1 MQRTCTC
8 EEFETV
14 KVCVG
19 VDVRTS
25 VHHAKRTIMQSL
37 VRPCL
42 RTARPCRRVPAPV
55 RHASTQ
61 YTTSSRNFRLTPT
74 TAVLCFVPVLTGVL
88 GVWQLQRL
96 QWKLGL
102 IDEVDE
108 AMAKDPMILP
118 DEIK

>member
-1 MQRTCTC
+1 
-8 EEFETV
+8 
-14 KVCVG
+14 
-19 VDVRTS
+19 
-25 VHHAKRTIMQSL
+25 MQSII
-37 VRPCL
+37 RPTL
-42 RTARPCRRVPAPV
+42 RASRPLRRTQPI

-74 TAVLCFVPVLTGVL
+74 TAVLCFVPVLTGIL

-102 IDEVDE
+102 IEEVDA

>member
-1 MQRTCTC
+1 
-8 EEFETV
+8 
-14 KVCVG
+14 
-19 VDVRTS
+19 
-25 VHHAKRTIMQSL
+25 MQSFI
-37 VRPCL
+37 RPCF
-42 RTARPCRRVPAPV
+42 RTARPLGRAPASI

-96 QWKLGL
+96 QWKVGL
-102 IDEVDE
+102 IQEVDE
-108 AMAKDPMILP
+108 AVAKEAMVLP